1 MMNSYSDLDKENP
14 LKISLGNLKDQ
25 YFYTFKYFCVFD
37 SPMIQ
42 HRLKMMVI
50 HFLIL
55 FSAFLGASG
64 WGVINYP
71 EFIKH
76 LEDLEK
82 YKDIEGK
89 RYDDPNQKT
98 LFNIFREFGKSLLES
113 THSIDNQRMMKIRDL
128 VKRTFPTSGL
138 DGDSG
143 GQYRNSECCA
153 CNK

>member
-1 MMNSYSDLDKENP
+1 M
-14 LKISLGNLKDQ
+14 
-25 YFYTFKYFCVFD
+25 V
-37 SPMIQ
+37 Q
-42 HRLKMMVI
+42 HRLRMMVI

-89 RYDDPNQKT
+89 RYVDPNQKT

-113 THSIDNQRMMKIRDL
+113 THSIENQRMMKIRNL
-128 VKRTFPTSGL
+128 VKRTFPASGL